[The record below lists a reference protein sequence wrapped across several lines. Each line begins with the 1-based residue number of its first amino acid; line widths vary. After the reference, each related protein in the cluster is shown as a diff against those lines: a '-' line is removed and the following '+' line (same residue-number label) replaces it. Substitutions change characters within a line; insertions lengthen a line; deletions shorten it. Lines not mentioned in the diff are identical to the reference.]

1 MRNAEYNE
9 GMDKNCSGETR
20 EANFLI
26 NEKSPYLLQHAYN
39 PVKWYPWGEAA
50 FARSRNENKPIFL
63 SIGYSTCHWC
73 HVMEKE
79 SFEDPDVARLLNET
93 FICIKVD
100 REERP
105 DIDSVYMAVCQA
117 ITGRG
122 GWPLTI
128 IMAPTKEP
136 FFAATYIPKKGRFG
150 SGGML
155 DIIPHIANLW
165 AQQQKE
171 ILHSASQLKAA
182 LSPGM
187 SHGSAQGTAI
197 ELNEEILNRAYSQ
210 LLCAFDRQEGGFGRA
225 PKFPTPHNLTF
236 LLRYWYRTGNIEA
249 LQMVTKTLDAMHMGG
264 IYDHLGFGFHRY
276 STDSKWL
283 VPHFEKMLYDQ
294 AMLIIAYTEA
304 FQATGIER
312 YRQIAEEV
320 IEYVL
325 RDMCSA
331 EGAFYCA
338 EDADSEG
345 VEGKFYLWKQE
356 EIYDSLPSE
365 QADMICKAYGIS
377 SEGNYIEE
385 ISGIP
390 TKENILHL
398 IRPLEETA
406 RELGL
411 SLNELK
417 AKLEASRQTLFAGRE
432 KRVHPAKDDKVLTD
446 WNGLMIAA
454 LSKASRTFGRPEYA
468 QAASKA
474 ADFIFHKMTYHD
486 GRLLH
491 RYWEGEAS
499 ITGFLEDYAFM
510 VWGLIELYQAT
521 MDKVYLKK
529 ALNLNF
535 LQMGSFMDNEGGF
548 FHTSKDS
555 ETLLFRNKD
564 VYDGAIPSGN
574 SVSVLNLL
582 RLARITGNMELEE
595 KAYASMKVFSVQV
608 DAMPMAYAQFLHA
621 LDFALGPS
629 YEMVIAGKREDQD
642 TKEILSLTDRS
653 FLPNMVL
660 LLKEDESIAEIA
672 PYTKDMSMADGRTRA
687 YVCQGFSCNMPIT
700 GMFSF
705 KKFIS
710 SISNKWHTAD

>member
-1 MRNAEYNE
+1 MRNTEDKE
-9 GMDKNCSGETR
+9 VTDKNYSGETK
-20 EANFLI
+20 EPNFLI

-39 PVKWYPWGEAA
+39 PVKWYPWNEAA
-50 FARSRNENKPIFL
+50 FARSRAENKPIFL

-128 IMAPTKEP
+128 IMTPSKEP
-136 FFAATYIPKKGRFG
+136 FFAATYIPKQGRFG
-150 SGGML
+150 SAGML

-165 AQQQKE
+165 IQQQEE
-171 ILHSASQLKAA
+171 ILQSARQLKAA
-182 LSPGM
+182 LSPEM
-187 SHGSAQGTAI
+187 SHGSAQSTGT
-197 ELNEEILNRAYSQ
+197 ELNEKTLNRGYSQ
-210 LLCAFDRQEGGFGRA
+210 LLFAFDRQEGGFGRA

-236 LLRYWYRTGNIEA
+236 FLRYWYRTGNIEA

-294 AMLIIAYTEA
+294 AMLIMAYTEA
-304 FQATGIER
+304 FQATGIEQ

-320 IEYVL
+320 IQYVF

-345 VEGKFYLWKQE
+345 VEGKFYLWKEE
-356 EIYDSLPSE
+356 EIYEILPAE
-365 QADMICKAYGIS
+365 EADLICKVYGVS
-377 SEGNYIEE
+377 AEGNYNEE
-385 ISGIP
+385 ISGIA
-390 TKENILHL
+390 TKQNILHL
-398 IRPLEETA
+398 IRPLGETA
-406 RELGL
+406 HELGL
-411 SLNELK
+411 SLNELNT
-417 AKLEASRQTLFAGRE
+417 KLEVSRQTLFTRRE
-432 KRVHPAKDDKVLTD
+432 KRVHPSKDDKVLTD
-446 WNGLMIAA
+446 WNGLIIAA
-454 LSKASRTFGRPEYA
+454 LSKASRAFDRPEYA
-468 QAASKA
+468 QAASRA
-474 ADFIFHKMTYHD
+474 TDFIFHKMTSHD

-491 RYWEGEAS
+491 RYREGEAS

-510 VWGLIELYQAT
+510 VWSLIELYQAT
-521 MDKVYLKK
+521 MDKVYLEQ
-529 ALNLNF
+529 ALKLNF
-535 LQMGSFMDNEGGF
+535 LQMQDFMDNEGGF
-548 FHTSKDS
+548 FHTSKGS
-555 ETLLFRNKD
+555 ETLLFRNREI
-564 VYDGAIPSGN
+564 YDGAIPSGN

-582 RLARITGNMELEE
+582 KLARITGNTELEE
-595 KAYASMKVFSVQV
+595 KAYASMKAFSGQV
-608 DAMPMAYAQFLHA
+608 DAMPMAHSQFLHA

-629 YEMVIAGKREDQD
+629 YEVVIAGDREDQD
-642 TKEILSLTDRS
+642 TKEMLSLTDRS

-660 LLKEDESIAEIA
+660 LLKENDSIVELA
-672 PYTKDMSMADGRTRA
+672 PYTKNMPTTNGRTAA
-687 YVCQGFSCNMPIT
+687 YVCQGFSCNMST
-700 GMFSF
+700 TE
-705 KKFIS
+705 IS
-710 SISNKWHTAD
+710 ELRKMLKLPEK

>member
-1 MRNAEYNE
+1 MSDTTDNGDESS
-9 GMDKNCSGETR
+9 DKRSKEP
-20 EANFLI
+20 NFLI

-39 PVKWYPWGEAA
+39 PVKWYPWGEVA
-50 FARSRNENKPIFL
+50 FERSRAENKPIFL

-79 SFEDPDVARLLNET
+79 SFEDPDVARLMNKT

-128 IMAPTKEP
+128 FMTPSREP
-136 FFAATYIPKKGRFG
+136 FFAATYIPKQGRFG
-150 SGGML
+150 SAGML

-165 AQQQKE
+165 AQQQE
-171 ILHSASQLKAA
+171 DILQSARQLKAA
-182 LSPGM
+182 ISPEV
-187 SHGSAQGTAI
+187 SQGSAQGTGT
-197 ELNEEILNRAYSQ
+197 ELNEKTLHTSYSQ
-210 LLCAFDRQEGGFGRA
+210 LLSAFDRQEGGFGRA

-236 LLRYWYRTGNIEA
+236 LIRYWYRTGNIEA

-264 IYDHLGFGFHRY
+264 IYDHVGSGFHRY

-304 FQATGIER
+304 FQATGIEQ
-312 YRQIAEEV
+312 YRQTAEEV
-320 IEYVL
+320 IDYVR

-345 VEGKFYLWKQE
+345 VEGKFYLWKEE
-356 EIYDSLPSE
+356 EIYEILPAE
-365 QADMICKAYGIS
+365 EADLICKVYGVS
-377 SEGNYIEE
+377 AEGNYNEE
-385 ISGIP
+385 ISGIV
-390 TKENILHL
+390 TRQNILHL
-398 IRPLEETA
+398 ARPIQEIA
-406 RELGL
+406 HELGL
-411 SLNELK
+411 SLTELK
-417 AKLEASRQTLFAGRE
+417 TKLELSRKMLFARRE

-454 LSKASRTFGRPEYA
+454 LSKASRVFARREYA
-468 QAASKA
+468 QAASQA
-474 ADFIFHKMTYHD
+474 ANFILQEMSFHD

-491 RYWEGEAS
+491 RYRDGEAS
-499 ITGFLEDYAFM
+499 ITGFLEDYAFLI
-510 VWGLIELYQAT
+510 WGLIELYQAT
-521 MDKVYLKK
+521 MEKEYLEQ
-529 ALNLNF
+529 ALELNF
-535 LQMGSFMDNEGGF
+535 LQMQDFMDNEGGF
-548 FHTSKDS
+548 FHTAKGS
-555 ETLLFRNKD
+555 EDLLFRNKEI
-564 VYDGAIPSGN
+564 YDGAIPSGN

-582 RLARITGNMELEE
+582 KLARITGNTDLEE
-595 KAYASMKVFSVQV
+595 KAYASMKAFSGQV
-608 DAMPMAYAQFLHA
+608 DAMPMAYSQFLHA

-629 YEMVIAGKREDQD
+629 YEVVIAGNREDQD
-642 TKEILSLTDRS
+642 TKEMLALIDRS

-660 LLKEDESIAEIA
+660 LLKENDSVAEIA
-672 PYTKDMSMADGRTRA
+672 PYTKDMSVTDGRATA
-687 YVCQGFSCNMPIT
+687 YVCQSFSCNMST
-700 GMFSF
+700 
-705 KKFIS
+705 
-710 SISNKWHTAD
+710 T